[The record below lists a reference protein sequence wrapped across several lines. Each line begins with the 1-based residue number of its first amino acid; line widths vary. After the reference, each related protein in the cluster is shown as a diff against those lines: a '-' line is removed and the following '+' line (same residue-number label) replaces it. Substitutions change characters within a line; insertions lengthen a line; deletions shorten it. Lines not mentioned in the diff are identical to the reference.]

1 MPSPILSIIIP
12 VYNSE
17 RYLEECLVS
26 ALNQKTSFP
35 YEVVISVDPST
46 DHSEEIVR
54 SYQEKDS
61 RVVALFEKERLGQAK
76 SRMHAIS
83 SSKGKYITFLDADDY
98 LSPNAVDMA
107 ILTMEKENVD
117 VANYSFSIV
126 NEKDKITPYPFR
138 TKKNRVENGI
148 EGISLF
154 FLDMEMRGF
163 LWTKVFKRELFLS
176 PLLSFYDY
184 HDMFEDVAL
193 TFSLLTHASSIYM
206 SKDSYYYYRK
216 GVEDSATSQKRT
228 DRTLRH
234 LAVFA
239 SMKKYLEYMDRKD
252 LLYVFDSKLWRAKL
266 SFLFDASLDKKWGNP
281 NAKTMLKQEFS
292 ILKKQGPLS
301 LKGRPYEDI
310 VKRAL
315 PPLTAFSL
323 KEKNTLL

>member
-17 RYLEECLVS
+17 RYLKECLSSVI
-26 ALNQKTSFP
+26 NQKTNYP
-35 YEVVISVDPST
+35 YEVVISVDPSS
-46 DHSEEIVR
+46 DQSEQIVR
-54 SYQEKDS
+54 SYLEKDH
-61 RVVALFEKERLGQAK
+61 RIVPLFEKERLGQAK

-83 SSKGKYITFLDADDY
+83 SSKGKYITFLDADDF
-98 LSPNAVDMA
+98 LSPNAIDTAVS
-107 ILTMEKENVD
+107 TMEKENVD
-117 VANYSFSIV
+117 IANFSFSIV
-126 NEKDKITPYPFR
+126 NEKEKITPYPFR
-138 TKKNRVENGI
+138 TKKNRKEGGI
-148 EGISLF
+148 DGLSLF
-154 FLDMEMRGF
+154 FLDVEMRGF

-216 GVEDSATSQKRT
+216 GVEESATSQKRT

-239 SMKKYLEYMDRKD
+239 SMKKYLEYMERED
-252 LLYVFDSKLWRAKL
+252 LLYVFSSKLWRAKL

-281 NAKTMLKQEFS
+281 NAKAMLKEEFS

-315 PPLTAFSL
+315 PPLNAFSS